1 MQNNKKSNPSMQ
13 NKRDFFGNIKRIS
26 KQENPTLSGH
36 ATNKTGVSENR
47 FIFVA
52 LTLRAK

>member
-13 NKRDFFGNIKRIS
+13 NKRDFFCNIKRIS

-36 ATNKTGVSENR
+36 ATNKTGVSKNR